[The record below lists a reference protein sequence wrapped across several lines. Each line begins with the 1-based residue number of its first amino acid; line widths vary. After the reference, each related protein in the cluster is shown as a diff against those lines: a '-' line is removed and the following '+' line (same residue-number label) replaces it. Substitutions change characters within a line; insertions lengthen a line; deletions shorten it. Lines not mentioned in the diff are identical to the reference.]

1 MKMYYRGTF
10 IILPWSLDANIAI
23 LVYDVTK
30 HETFESLKRWVN
42 EIQIT
47 APPEIEIVIVGN
59 KIDLEPEVP
68 TENAEEYARV

>member
-1 MKMYYRGTF
+1 MV
-10 IILPWSLDANIAI
+10 DANIAI

-30 HETFESLKRWVN
+30 HDTFESLKRWVN

-47 APPEIEIVIVGN
+47 APPEIEIVLVGN

-68 TENAEEYARV
+68 TEQAEEYAKVYIFDQFDL

>member
-1 MKMYYRGTF
+1 MLF
-10 IILPWSLDANIAI
+10 PLENFLDANIAI

-30 HETFESLKRWVN
+30 SDTFESLKRWVN

-59 KIDLEPEVP
+59 KVDLEAEVP
-68 TENAEEYARV
+68 TEQAEEYAKVL